1 MSYPNISSTWTSLW
15 EVKSIVDLVVAVK
28 ATLQEVF
35 ANPDPYAIQLVF
47 LVLPLFFAVY
57 TQRKVFYGQNIE
69 FRPVVERMSG
79 KIEDGFS
86 TAAAT
91 LGKRYL
97 LVYGLVMGKV
107 GTCF

>member
-1 MSYPNISSTWTSLW
+1 MSYPNIPSTWTSLW
-15 EVKSIVDLVVAVK
+15 EVKSIADLVVAMK
-28 ATLQEVF
+28 APG
-35 ANPDPYAIQLVF
+35 NPDPYAIQLVF
-47 LVLPLFFAVY
+47 LVLPLFFAAY

-69 FRPVVERMSG
+69 LRPEVERMSG

-86 TAAAT
+86 SAAST

-107 GTCF
+107 GT